1 MASLSIDD
9 ADAALYTIGQVAGM
23 LGVQPAF
30 LRRLDAHAIVVPAR
44 SPGGQRRYS
53 RREIDRVAEVM
64 DLIAEGVTLPGVR
77 RVLSLRERVGVLEED
92 LAAARAGTAVPGTRR
107 RSDGHPEEDG
117 HLTKGAPEESGHPD
131 EGPEATSG

>member
-30 LRRLDAHAIVVPAR
+30 LRRLDAHGIVVPAR
-44 SPGGQRRYS
+44 SAGGQRRYS

-64 DLIAEGVTLPGVR
+64 DLVAEGVTLAGVR
-77 RVLSLRERVGVLEED
+77 RVLSLRERVGALEED
-92 LAAARAGTAVPGTRR
+92 LAAARAVTALPEARHA
-107 RSDGHPEEDG
+107 SDGHPDG
-117 HLTKGAPEESGHPD
+117 
-131 EGPEATSG
+131 GPEATSG